1 MSESDINK
9 DAFEVLQIV
18 LSKYG
23 LNALSDSS
31 VIEGI
36 CEDRLSDYP
45 RESTLIVTA
54 ARAGIVGLLQQ
65 QVNAVGVED
74 AIKLTADSL
83 STKFSI
89 ANNASLWVTS
99 QFAKVLGYNLDDQP
113 AINLQHSEENLNSPP
128 ISNAP
133 TPITSATG
141 LIVEPTIFPGQVPI
155 NQSPGYSPVQNP
167 TIDTFNSP
175 TGNPN
180 YPSPAQPAAN
190 LQSPNTPPYSN
201 SQPMYP
207 GGPLGPNYLQSPAAA
222 GGKQKKN
229 LIYVAAVVA
238 LVVAYMVIAGVAKL
252 PPFTRSTSTNVLLPT
267 TTTNGSSSSGNSGS
281 TTTSPGSTNQST
293 DLSKLQSYI
302 PQSLQQAGG
311 CRQSSTEKSGAVVAM
326 DCTVSSSANIPLSE
340 AVYFIFSSNADLYSY
355 YDYLLTKYGV
365 TQNQLSCS
373 NFASFVLNCEE
384 EYSVGGT
391 NRGRV
396 TEVTYQ
402 SQPFVIATV
411 DSQNIVIASIGPLNA
426 KGNSLVNWWQTSGN
440 WDSKF

>member
-1 MSESDINK
+1 MSDSDINK
-9 DAFEVLQIV
+9 EAFEVLQIV
-18 LSKYG
+18 LSKFG

-31 VIEGI
+31 IIEGI

-99 QFAKVLGYNLDDQP
+99 QFAKVLGYDLDDQP
-113 AINLQHSEENLNSPP
+113 TINLSHSESNLNSPP
-128 ISNAP
+128 IGNTL
-133 TPITSATG
+133 TPNTPATG
-141 LIVEPTIFPGQVPI
+141 LIVEPTIFPGQGPI
-155 NQSPGYSPVQNP
+155 NQSPDSTSQPNP
-167 TIDTFNSP
+167 HQL
-175 TGNPN
+175 
-180 YPSPAQPAAN
+180 AQSG
-190 LQSPNTPPYSN
+190 LQ
-201 SQPMYP
+201 QPMYP
-207 GGPLGPNYLQSPAAA
+207 GGPLGPNYPPSPT
-222 GGKQKKN
+222 GTSGQQNQKKN
-229 LIYVAAVVA
+229 LIYVGVVVA
-238 LVVAYMVIAGVAKL
+238 LVVAYMVIAGVANL
-252 PPFTRSTSTNVLLPT
+252 PPFTKSTPTNVLIP
-267 TTTNGSSSSGNSGS
+267 TTTNGTSSSGNSGS
-281 TTTSPGSTNQST
+281 TTTSRGSTNQST
-293 DLSKLQSYI
+293 DLSKLQTYI

-311 CRQSSTEKSGAVVAM
+311 CSQSSTEKSGAVVAI
-326 DCTVSSSANIPLSE
+326 DCTVSTSANIPLSQ

-355 YDYLLTKYGV
+355 YDYLLTKYVV

-373 NFASFVLNCEE
+373 NFATFVLNCEE

-396 TEVTYQ
+396 TEVNYQ

-426 KGNSLVNWWQTSGN
+426 TGDSLVTWWQTSGN
-440 WDSKF
+440 WDTKF